1 MTGLSNRTGQA
12 LMRWGWTLALVSLAL
27 TSTNA
32 AAQPIK
38 FEIVGPG
45 SKLSAIAIAQLK
57 NLGGDDDGTV
67 SGQFVHTLSR
77 DLQLSGYFRI
87 LDPHAYIEKSQ
98 DSGYSLGQ
106 FNFADWSS
114 INAEFLVKGSVTA
127 SDQQITL
134 QAFLFDVAGQRQLLG
149 KQFSG
154 GGEDVVRMAN
164 RFADAI
170 MQAVTNKRG
179 PFDSRIAMVSTRGGR
194 FKEIYTMSADGE
206 DLFRVTN
213 NPTINLFP
221 CFDHRVRRVL
231 YTSYKSGSPG
241 LYVYDLDSRSET
253 HIPSPRGNLIGGTFM
268 PGGDEIV
275 GAVEAGGATNLYLMR
290 LDGGVIR
297 QLTRGPSINVSPAV
311 SADGSELAFTS
322 DRGGAPQVYVM
333 DLGGGEARRIT
344 YKGSYNANPAF
355 SPDGQQIAYQSRN
368 GGSFD
373 IYRIRSSGGSPVFLT
388 GGQHPAWSPDG
399 RYIAFSIGRG
409 SGLGLYLIQG
419 AGGKVVGNLTTQED
433 GNATDPAWSSWLGE

>member
-1 MTGLSNRTGQA
+1 
-12 LMRWGWTLALVSLAL
+12 MRWGWALALVTLAIA
-27 TSTNA
+27 STNA

-38 FEIVGPG
+38 FEIIGPG
-45 SKLSAIAIAQLK
+45 SKVSAIAVSQLK

-87 LDPHAYIEKSQ
+87 LDPQAYIEKAQ
-98 DSGYSLGQ
+98 DSGFSLGQ

-134 QAFLFDVAGQRQLLG
+134 QAFLFDVPGQRQILG

-154 GGEDVVRMAN
+154 SGEDVVRMAN

-170 MQAVTNKRG
+170 IQAVTKKRG

-206 DLFRVTN
+206 NLFRVTN

-221 CFDHRVRRVL
+221 CFDRQVRRVL
-231 YTSYKSGSPG
+231 YTSYKSGAPG
-241 LYVYDLDSRSET
+241 LYVYDLDSRRET
-253 HIPSPRGNLIGGTFM
+253 HIPSPGGNLIGGTFM
-268 PGGDEIV
+268 PGGDAVV
-275 GAVEAGGATNLYLMR
+275 GAVEAGGATNLSLLR

-297 QLTRGPSINVSPAV
+297 QLTHGPSINVSPAV
-311 SADGSELAFTS
+311 SADGSEMAFTS
-322 DRGGAPQVYVM
+322 DRGGTPQVYM
-333 DLGGGEARRIT
+333 MSTSGGEARRIT
-344 YKGSYNANPAF
+344 YRGSYNANPAF
-355 SPDGQQIAYQSRN
+355 SPDGEQIAYQSRN
-368 GGSFD
+368 GGTFD
-373 IYRIRSSGGSPVFLT
+373 IYRIRIGGGPPVFLT

-433 GNATDPAWSSWLGE
+433 DNATDPAWSSWLGE

>member
-1 MTGLSNRTGQA
+1 
-12 LMRWGWTLALVSLAL
+12 MRWGWALALVTMALAAA
-27 TSTNA
+27 NA
-32 AAQPIK
+32 AAQSIK

-45 SKLSAIAIAQLK
+45 SKVSAIAISQLK

-67 SGQFVHTLSR
+67 SGQFIHTLSR
-77 DLQLSGYFRI
+77 DLQLSGYFHVI
-87 LDPHAYIEKSQ
+87 DPHAYIEKSQ

-154 GGEDVVRMAN
+154 SGEDVVRMAN

-170 MQAVTNKRG
+170 MKSVTNKRG
-179 PFDSRIAMVSTRGGR
+179 PFDSRNAMVSTRGGR
-194 FKEIYTMSADGE
+194 FKDIYTMSTDGE

-213 NPTINLFP
+213 NHTINLFP
-221 CFDHRVRRVL
+221 CFDRGVRRVL
-231 YTSYKSGSPG
+231 YTSYKSGEPG
-241 LYVYDLDSRSET
+241 LYVYDLGSRTEA

-268 PGGDEIV
+268 PAGDAV
-275 GAVEAGGATNLYLMR
+275 VAAVEAGGATNLFLLR

-297 QLTRGPSINVSPAV
+297 QLTHGPSINVSPAV
-311 SADGSELAFTS
+311 CADGSEIAFTS
-322 DRGGAPQVYVM
+322 DRGGTPQVYVM
-333 DLGGGEARRIT
+333 GASGGEARRIT

-355 SPDGQQIAYQSRN
+355 SPDGEQIAYQSRS
-368 GGSFD
+368 GSSFE
-373 IYRIRSSGGSPVFLT
+373 IYRVSIGGGSPVFLT
-388 GGQHPAWSPDG
+388 GGEHPAWSPDG

>member
-1 MTGLSNRTGQA
+1 MTRLSNSWGPA
-12 LMRWGWTLALVSLAL
+12 LMRCGWALALATLALAG
-27 TSTNA
+27 TNA

-45 SKLSAIAIAQLK
+45 SKLSAIAISQLK
-57 NLGGDDDGTV
+57 NQGGDDDGTV

-87 LDPHAYIEKSQ
+87 IDPHAYIEKSQ
-98 DSGYSLGQ
+98 ESGFSLGQ

-127 SDQQITL
+127 GDQQITL
-134 QAFLFDVAGQRQLLG
+134 QAFLFDVAEQRQLLG
-149 KQFSG
+149 KQYTG
-154 GGEDVVRMAN
+154 GSEDVVRMAN

-170 MQAVTNKRG
+170 MKSVTNKRG

-221 CFDHRVRRVL
+221 SFDRAVRRVL

-241 LYVYDLDSRSET
+241 LYVYDLDNRRET
-253 HIPSPRGNLIGGTFM
+253 HIPSPGGNLIGGTFM
-268 PGGDEIV
+268 PNGDAVV

-297 QLTRGPSINVSPAV
+297 QLTHGPSINVSPAV
-311 SADGSELAFTS
+311 SADGSQIAFTS
-322 DRGGAPQVYVM
+322 DRGGTPQVYVM
-333 DLGGGEARRIT
+333 SASGGEARRIT

-355 SPDGQQIAYQSRN
+355 SPDGDQLAYQSRT
-368 GGSFD
+368 GGSFE
-373 IYRIRSSGGSPVFLT
+373 IYRISTEGGSPVLIS
-388 GGQHPAWSPDG
+388 GGEHPTWSPDG

-409 SGLGLYLIQG
+409 TGLGLYLIQG